1 MSILETRNLTKE
13 FPGVRALSDFSFTL
27 EKGEIHGL
35 VGENGAGKSTLVK
48 ILAGVYTPT
57 SGSFL
62 LGGRE
67 MRFRSPRDAAERVGV
82 VHQERE
88 LIPHFSGW
96 ENLFLGMEFSS
107 LGFLR
112 KRRMREEALRFVEKY
127 SMNIDLDLPASELG
141 SGRQEM
147 LAILKVLFRDP
158 EVVIFDEPTAPLS
171 VKECESLF
179 ALIRDLKAKGLPILY
194 ISHHL
199 SEVLHLADRIT
210 VLRNGRKVSTVHAKD
225 ADEQTLIRLMIER
238 DMESQYPKRSVS
250 AGEDVFTMERA
261 SSRQGRVRDV
271 SIHVRRGE
279 IVGFAGLV
287 GAGRTELAKAVF
299 CGSRFEEGRM
309 TLAGK
314 PFSSR
319 GPGESIRKGIAMIPE
334 KRREEG
340 VVADMTVGENLVLP
354 LLKQLASF
362 GFLRSRQ
369 CDQHANSVVDKLA
382 IKISGLSQETR
393 TLSGGN
399 QQKVSV
405 GKWFGT
411 PSELWI
417 FDEPT
422 QGIDV
427 DAKREVYTIMG
438 DLAERGAGVW
448 FISSDLRELLAIAD
462 RIYVMKDFRI
472 AGEFLPPFDDEE
484 ILGSMMGEGLRNVA
498 G

>member
-1 MSILETRNLTKE
+1 MTVLETRNLAKE

-48 ILAGVYTPT
+48 ILAGVYQPT
-57 SGSFL
+57 SGVFL
-62 LGGRE
+62 IGGRE
-67 MRFRSPRDAAERVGV
+67 MRFRSPRDAADKVGV

-88 LIPHFSGW
+88 LVPHFSGW
-96 ENLFLGMEFSS
+96 ENLFLGLEYSS

-112 KRRMREEALRFVEKY
+112 KRRMREEALRFIEKY
-127 SMNIDLDLPASELG
+127 SMNVDLDLPASELG

-147 LAILKVLFRDP
+147 LAILKVLFRNP
-158 EVVIFDEPTAPLS
+158 QVVIFDEPTAPLS
-171 VKECESLF
+171 IKECESLF
-179 ALIRDLKAKGLPILY
+179 ALIRDLRKKGLPILY

-199 SEVLHLADRIT
+199 SEVLDLADRIT
-210 VLRNGRKVSTVHAKD
+210 VLRNGKKACTLDASE
-225 ADEQTLIRLMIER
+225 ADEQKLIRSMIER
-238 DMESQYPKRSVS
+238 DMESQYPKRNIA
-250 AGEDVFTMERA
+250 AGEKLFSMERC
-261 SSRQGRVRDV
+261 SSEKGKVHDI
-271 SIHVRRGE
+271 SISIRRGE

-299 CGSRFEEGRM
+299 CGSRFEEGKLS
-309 TLAGK
+309 LAGR

-319 GPGESIRKGIAMIPE
+319 SPGESIARGVVMIPE
-334 KRREEG
+334 NRREEG
-340 VVADMTVGENLVLP
+340 VVADMSVGENLVLP
-354 LLKQLASF
+354 LLGTLTSL
-362 GFLRSRQ
+362 GFIRRQ
-369 CDQHANSVVDKLA
+369 GAVRHAAGVVDRLS

-405 GKWFGT
+405 GKWYGT
-411 PSELWI
+411 SSDLWI

-438 DLAERGAGVW
+438 DLAEAGAGIW
-448 FISSDLRELLAIAD
+448 FISSELRELLAIAD

-472 AGEFLPPFDDEE
+472 AGEFHPPFDDEH
-484 ILGSMMGEGLRNVA
+484 ILATMMGEERSDVA
-498 G
+498 

>member
-1 MSILETRNLTKE
+1 
-13 FPGVRALSDFSFTL
+13 
-27 EKGEIHGL
+27 
-35 VGENGAGKSTLVK
+35 
-48 ILAGVYTPT
+48 
-57 SGSFL
+57 
-62 LGGRE
+62 
-67 MRFRSPRDAAERVGV
+67 
-82 VHQERE
+82 
-88 LIPHFSGW
+88 
-96 ENLFLGMEFSS
+96 
-107 LGFLR
+107 
-112 KRRMREEALRFVEKY
+112 
-127 SMNIDLDLPASELG
+127 
-141 SGRQEM
+141 
-147 LAILKVLFRDP
+147 
-158 EVVIFDEPTAPLS
+158 
-171 VKECESLF
+171 
-179 ALIRDLKAKGLPILY
+179 
-194 ISHHL
+194 
-199 SEVLHLADRIT
+199 
-210 VLRNGRKVSTVHAKD
+210 
-225 ADEQTLIRLMIER
+225 
-238 DMESQYPKRSVS
+238 
-250 AGEDVFTMERA
+250 
-261 SSRQGRVRDV
+261 
-271 SIHVRRGE
+271 
-279 IVGFAGLV
+279 
-287 GAGRTELAKAVF
+287 
-299 CGSRFEEGRM
+299 M

-340 VVADMTVGENLVLP
+340 VVAEMTVGENLVLP
-354 LLKQLASF
+354 LLKQLASL
-362 GFLRSRQ
+362 GFLRSKQ
-369 CDQHANSVVDKLA
+369 CDLHANSVVDKLA